1 MLHPEDITIANLDPQ
16 KAKAITES
24 GELERPSP
32 ALSRRKIDCVGNP
45 EITDR
50 RVELR
55 GGRRIY
61 DLPHAS

>member
-1 MLHPEDITIANLDPQ
+1 MLHQDETPITNLDPK
-16 KAKAITES
+16 KAQTTTES
-24 GELERPSP
+24 GELERR
-32 ALSRRKIDCVGNP
+32 ALRRRKIDCVGNP

-50 RVELR
+50 RVENR